1 MASFGMGFAQGM
13 ESGQRMAK
21 SLLDIYEKSKLQ
33 QDMSAVDSEQVQ
45 NLAPVEEAAFKPV
58 VDGKVV
64 ESGAAAPEAAP
75 TSTEVTPP
83 VTPKVEI
90 DTPSVARV
98 APVTPVPAP
107 EQAPAVPP
115 VTTPVAN
122 AAVAPAVASGAPLT
136 PPIVPPVADRV
147 QVSPRQYKFLGK
159 TYDQPLTEQ
168 QIATARDNARAD
180 VLTKYDPEKGLGLR
194 RQMAQ
199 DAREAE
205 SHGFRVEEWKEKQE
219 ARKTAERIKQ
229 AGVKALKES
238 DFGQV
243 NAAYSQD
250 LSAWQEENAKRQA
263 QIEAGTPEADLPPV
277 RAKPVMPVISPARMI
292 ASNLAIMNAQVAAGA
307 DFDPKT
313 FASHAEAYQK
323 LQEQGWGRALNAI
336 AQGATIDDV
345 AKLVA
350 QNGKPGFDPKNVVAD
365 VTKTDENGIKNR
377 VITYFDPVQKR
388 NITIDTA
395 VEQAAIGEIDKQ
407 MDKLLKLSQINYH
420 NSGTR
425 LRKAQTD
432 AQVANVDAIKALAG
446 QREAAARVSDAR
458 ADGTLPGAT
467 GRDKGKTTAD
477 RSGMTQA
484 EIAKADMLAYYEKA
498 TANDPDR
505 TIGGAAKIGAAI
517 DQLAAL
523 NPSATSS
530 ELLNM
535 ATQMQTP
542 EFVAEAAKSA
552 TVSLDPKTGAIVRSI
567 PSPTDGGKTM
577 SIGRLSFEQLDKAG
591 REQLSSAVRNQAG
604 ELGINL
610 PQLRAAARDPGQYKQ
625 LMATVREQAKFRML
639 EAARSSAAQSG
650 QEVPMA
656 QIEQRLNQGMQRTEA
671 LFSLARQLY
680 ANQ

>member
-1 MASFGMGFAQGM
+1 MSFARNFAMGQQIAQTAMDSFDQARLGKIM
-13 ESGQRMAK
+13 SETKDAKVKELAEVEDAVVKPVNQDAPGQPQAT
-21 SLLDIYEKSKLQ
+21 D
-33 QDMSAVDSEQVQ
+33 A
-45 NLAPVEEAAFKPV
+45 APVKDVAQPV
-58 VDGKVV
+58 IASAEHPFANPDV
-64 ESGAAAPEAAP
+64 P
-75 TSTEVTPP
+75 TLPADP
-83 VTPKVEI
+83 V
-90 DTPSVARV
+90 
-98 APVTPVPAP
+98 
-107 EQAPAVPP
+107 
-115 VTTPVAN
+115 
-122 AAVAPAVASGAPLT
+122 AVAPKVPDAVAEQPQR
-136 PPIVPPVADRV
+136 I
-147 QVSPRQYKFLGK
+147 QVSPKQYQFLGK
-159 TYDQPLTEQ
+159 TYDQPLTDDQ
-168 QIATARDNARAD
+168 MKAARTDS
-180 VLTKYDPEKGLGLR
+180 LKGRISELFNPVRGLK
-194 RQMAQ
+194 QMRELELQ
-199 DAREAE
+199 DQEDWKFGLMKTEAA
-205 SHGFRVEEWKEKQE
+205 HKAEERKKQE
-219 ARKTAERIKQ
+219 NIKQ

-323 LQEQGWGRALNAI
+323 LQEQGWGRALSAI

-467 GRDKGKTTAD
+467 GRGGKVDPTTLSTTERAKFD
-477 RSGMTQA
+477 IAELIKAGDSTSKLTPSQA
-484 EIAKADMLAYYEKA
+484 ASASNYVDS
-498 TANDPDR
+498 
-505 TIGGAAKIGAAI
+505 
-517 DQLAAL
+517 LAAL
-523 NPSATSS
+523 NPKANYSQLKAAAVLAATNPNYLKQAPV
-530 ELLNM
+530 EIDKDTGQIVRAIRDPIN
-535 ATQMQTP
+535 P
-542 EFVAEAAKSA
+542 EVVTFVGRPRFDALTKDERN
-552 TVSLDPKTGAIVRSI
+552 SLDLGMRDVATTLGVDF
-567 PSPTDGGKTM
+567 PT
-577 SIGRLSFEQLDKAG
+577 L
-591 REQLSSAVRNQAG
+591 RN
-604 ELGINL
+604 
-610 PQLRAAARDPGQYKQ
+610 
-625 LMATVREQAKFRML
+625 
-639 EAARSSAAQSG
+639 AARSPERGKQVADAFANQSRERLKKQLEEIKRQTGRDMTESELERAVAIERQKAA
-650 QEVPMA
+650 
-656 QIEQRLNQGMQRTEA
+656 RL
-671 LFSLARQLY
+671 LDLAKQLY
-680 ANQ
+680 QN